1 MAFNVYVCMYR
12 FQFTNHSVDLQKSS
26 QKRIQNTGFVLKSS
40 WITLRHSIYIIVRE
54 LHVENECKREYS
66 VQIKRLEWR
75 YQQQISV
82 RFESWTKKCNFF
94 SCEPFYRWQSWLFW
108 LLEIILSI
116 TTVSTLYF
124 KNKFWMHFD
133 VVPLNRWCSGILS
146 LRIAWT

>member
-12 FQFTNHSVDLQKSS
+12 FQFTNHSIDLQKSS
-26 QKRIQNTGFVLKSS
+26 QKRIQNISFVLKSS

-82 RFESWTKKCNFF
+82 RFESWTFCVMQFLQLWTLLSMTKLVILIAGDNFIDN
-94 SCEPFYRWQSWLFW
+94 YG
-108 LLEIILSI
+108 
-116 TTVSTLYF
+116 LYF
-124 KNKFWMHFD
+124 IFQEQILNALRCSTTK
-133 VVPLNRWCSGILS
+133 PLVFRHPVS
-146 LRIAWT
+146 